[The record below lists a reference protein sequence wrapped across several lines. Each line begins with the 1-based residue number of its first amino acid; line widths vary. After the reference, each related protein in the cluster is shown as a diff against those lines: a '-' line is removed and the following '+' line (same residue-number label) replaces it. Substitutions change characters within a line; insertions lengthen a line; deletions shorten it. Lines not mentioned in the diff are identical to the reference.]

1 MEIGDLVCGLQK
13 QGKIGVLFRSSAQ
26 REEGQGL
33 LQGAGG
39 WKLNQPDVPSNSVE
53 KKKVNCIERDLA

>member
-13 QGKIGVLFRSSAQ
+13 QGKIGVLFRSCAQ

-53 KKKVNCIERDLA
+53 KKKS